1 MTTIDEIPEPDIFA
15 PVTETEPEMPE
26 PKIESIAPTK
36 YTNLIDQIRD
46 VLNEGLE
53 SINPDWAETLALA
66 PVAVMAG
73 NDRFIIDKL
82 GKIRANY
89 VSIIIG
95 LSRLGYKTAPL
106 KKLRDLDILLEL
118 AINNQII
125 TNNGFTPL
133 TFKEAERLVSK
144 AGRRKKDA
152 PDLTELKAQLE
163 EIKNQFVCYP
173 IVQYSGRNTQITVN
187 R

>member
-1 MTTIDEIPEPDIFA
+1 M
-15 PVTETEPEMPE
+15 
-26 PKIESIAPTK
+26 
-36 YTNLIDQIRD
+36 
-46 VLNEGLE
+46 
-53 SINPDWAETLALA
+53 
-66 PVAVMAG
+66 
-73 NDRFIIDKL
+73 
-82 GKIRANY
+82 GKFWR
-89 VSIIIG
+89 
-95 LSRLGYKTAPL
+95 T
-106 KKLRDLDILLEL
+106 DLDILLEL